1 MIEQEINLLSQSD
14 VQLNNDELLFIEK
27 AIVNSPKFNEL
38 LDFTNN
44 LSDQEI
50 YWLKKNPRDI
60 WTEYINY
67 RFRFKFNKKHRIV
80 SEVPIYLLIEP
91 TSVCN
96 LTCPMCFQDDESFR
110 TKSYMGMMSLDLFK
124 KAITEAQE
132 IGVNAITLASRG
144 EPTLHPQLP
153 EMLEFMKG
161 KFLDIKLNTNGTKL
175 NEKISRSIIENGVN
189 EIVFSIYS
197 SNKEIFEQLRY
208 GAKFENVLENVKTFV
223 RIRDEYESSKTLMR
237 ISGVKILKEQD
248 WENFVEFWGPF
259 FDQAGWV
266 PAENRWD
273 TYNNKKSSLTTPCGY
288 LWERMY
294 LWQDGKVNP
303 CDVDYKS
310 ILSPGKFPEKSLLEL
325 WNSQKYNETRNKHL
339 ALLRTDIS
347 PCDRCGVA

>member
-1 MIEQEINLLSQSD
+1 MMKNEINLLQQSD
-14 VQLNNDELLFIEK
+14 VRLNADDLLFIEK
-27 AIVNSPKFNEL
+27 VIVGSPIFEEL
-38 LDFTNN
+38 LDFTEN

-50 YWLKKNPRDI
+50 YWLKKNPRSI
-60 WTEYINY
+60 WYDYIEY
-67 RFRFKFNKKHRIV
+67 RFKFKFNKENRIV
-80 SEVPIYLLIEP
+80 SEAPIYLLIEP

-96 LTCPMCFQDDESFR
+96 LTCPMCFQDDESFT
-110 TKSYMGMMSLDLFK
+110 TKSYMGMMQLDMFK
-124 KAITEAQE
+124 EAITQANK
-132 IGVNAITLASRG
+132 IGVKTITLASRG

-189 EIVFSIYS
+189 EIVFSIDS
-197 SNKEIFEQLRY
+197 GQKEIFEKLRY
-208 GAKFENVLENVKTFV
+208 GAKFEKVLENVKNFV
-223 RIRDEYESSKTLMR
+223 KIRAEYEGSKTLMR
-237 ISGVKILKEQD
+237 ISGVKILEEQD

-273 TYNNKKSSLTTPCGY
+273 TYNNSKSSLTTPCGY

-294 LWQDGKVNP
+294 LWFDGKVNP

-310 ILSPGKFPEKSLLEL
+310 ILSPGKFPDKSLMEL
-325 WNSQKYNETRNKHL
+325 WNNQKYMEVRSKHL
-339 ALLRTDIS
+339 ALLRADIS
-347 PCDRCGVA
+347 PCDRCGVS

>member
-1 MIEQEINLLSQSD
+1 M
-14 VQLNNDELLFIEK
+14 
-27 AIVNSPKFNEL
+27 
-38 LDFTNN
+38 
-44 LSDQEI
+44 
-50 YWLKKNPRDI
+50 
-60 WTEYINY
+60 
-67 RFRFKFNKKHRIV
+67 
-80 SEVPIYLLIEP
+80 
-91 TSVCN
+91 
-96 LTCPMCFQDDESFR
+96 
-110 TKSYMGMMSLDLFK
+110 
-124 KAITEAQE
+124 
-132 IGVNAITLASRG
+132 LA
-144 EPTLHPQLP
+144 
-153 EMLEFMKG
+153 FMKG

-189 EIVFSIYS
+189 EIVFSIDS
-197 SNKEIFEQLRY
+197 SNKEIFEKLRY
-208 GAKFENVLENVKTFV
+208 GAKFEKVLENVKTFV

-248 WENFVEFWGPF
+248 WEKFVEYWGPF

-325 WNSQKYNETRNKHL
+325 WKSQKYNETRSKHL
-339 ALLRTDIS
+339 ALLRTEIS